1 MMEEGLRSCRW
12 ESLPAPA
19 PQPCVPFRKQLDCV
33 CPWCLGAEPFVWIAT
48 RSSILGKLERL
59 CQPISGTGHL
69 SGDLGLLG
77 HHLLDIAAL
86 PAADKGIDDLRVELG
101 AGILE
106 QGLEGGTG
114 RQRRTVRA
122 VGRHGA

>member
-1 MMEEGLRSCRW
+1 MESCLLAWRY
-12 ESLPAPA
+12 ESLSTPAPL
-19 PQPCVPFRKQLDCV
+19 PCVPFRKQLGCV

-48 RSSILGKLERL
+48 QNSILGKLERL
-59 CQPISGTGHL
+59 CQPISGMGHL
-69 SGDLGLLG
+69 SGGLGLLG

-86 PAADKGIDDLRVELG
+86 PAADKAIDDLRVELG

-114 RQRRTVRA
+114 GQRR
-122 VGRHGA
+122 